1 MYIVCFAFMYRD
13 DIKLMWHTKIFNIKD
28 KAYVEQNNSLS
39 IEELSRW
46 FKKKK
51 M

>member
-1 MYIVCFAFMYRD
+1 
-13 DIKLMWHTKIFNIKD
+13 MWHTKIFNIKD

-46 FKKKK
+46 YKKKNVMTYSK
-51 M
+51 NNNIIFIYLFK